1 MTMKPGDYVARILL
15 LLVFTSSVPAS
26 PQAGRTGIAAIR
38 TDDGYLVVWNQ
49 PDIHFMVGLKG
60 KDVRPMGSP
69 GTGSVAFNVDSVVFQ
84 IQSVAISEFAKNAR
98 KQKLNDAAILIAHRD
113 WETQYLEQRAGTK
126 LNITTVPQQ
135 LRNGSQAL
143 LWKYD
148 KPPTRGS
155 EQMYLTTVTGNHVV
169 ILNGVVAGKASETVV
184 KRLLL
189 DTIAT
194 LEVSSRP
201 IDLPKVR

>member
-15 LLVFTSSVPAS
+15 LLVFTSSVLAS

-98 KQKLNDAAILIAHRD
+98 KQK
-113 WETQYLEQRAGTK
+113 
-126 LNITTVPQQ
+126 
-135 LRNGSQAL
+135 
-143 LWKYD
+143 
-148 KPPTRGS
+148 
-155 EQMYLTTVTGNHVV
+155 
-169 ILNGVVAGKASETVV
+169 
-184 KRLLL
+184 
-189 DTIAT
+189 
-194 LEVSSRP
+194 
-201 IDLPKVR
+201 